1 LQFSDAFMVQAVTKT
16 MSYPFP
22 NRVLAY
28 DLGASAEDVIW
39 CNLRSTLYASLCPIH
54 GLGPGLDRAYS
65 VHRRFVIPQLPCT
78 TDSMAWLGQQ
88 SPSVACWVTPRSIA
102 LDRLVNFNAH
112 ILLLEF

>member
-1 LQFSDAFMVQAVTKT
+1 MV
-16 MSYPFP
+16 
-22 NRVLAY
+22 
-28 DLGASAEDVIW
+28 GAAT
-39 CNLRSTLYASLCPIH
+39 TLYASLCPLH

-112 ILLLEF
+112 IPLLEF